1 MSGKVKIQSGF
12 RPKWPAHN
20 GAHMCARK
28 RLASAGR
35 WRKGKRKEKKNSIVF
50 LTFRAN
56 AVFSN
61 MARRAPDGC
70 LTATSFGA
78 AGAAGGAGGGGT
90 AASLL
95 LSLAVSFFMTEIMGK
110 KIFRMVN
117 RVRAIFFNGVKT
129 VFDYRYEYD

>member
-110 KIFRMVN
+110 KSF
-117 RVRAIFFNGVKT
+117 GW
-129 VFDYRYEYD
+129 

>member
-1 MSGKVKIQSGF
+1 MARTQW
-12 RPKWPAHN
+12 RAHVREETLSVSQEM
-20 GAHMCARK
+20 A
-28 RLASAGR
+28 
-35 WRKGKRKEKKNSIVF
+35 KGQKKEKKNSIVF

-78 AGAAGGAGGGGT
+78 ARAAGGAGGGGT

-95 LSLAVSFFMTEIMGK
+95 LSLAVSFFMTGK
-110 KIFRMVN
+110 KMSFRMVN
-117 RVRAIFFNGVKT
+117 RVRAIFLMG
-129 VFDYRYEYD
+129 